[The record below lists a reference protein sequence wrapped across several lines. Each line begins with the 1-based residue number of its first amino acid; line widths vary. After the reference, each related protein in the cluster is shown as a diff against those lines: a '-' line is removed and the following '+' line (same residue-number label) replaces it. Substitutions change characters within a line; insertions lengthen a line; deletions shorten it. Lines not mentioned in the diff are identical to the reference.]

1 MLSASVCHF
10 YSGMPLHKRAD
21 ALAAVSGWVANA
33 LVLRDR
39 FAVVCSERGVVR
51 VVSFVADSAGSMAAL
66 DAAGGRDNV
75 SLILVD
81 VVSGG
86 LAMPTFEGED
96 TEGATLEITRPRA
109 R

>member
-21 ALAAVSGWVANA
+21 ALAAVSGWVSNA

-51 VVSFVADSAGSMAAL
+51 VVSSVADVRGFFAAL
-66 DAAGGRDNV
+66 EAEGLVGVYDGSLELDLSGEACAAVMAD
-75 SLILVD
+75 LVE
-81 VVSGG
+81 VLEERG
-86 LAMPTFEGED
+86 L
-96 TEGATLEITRPRA
+96 
-109 R
+109 

>member
-21 ALAAVSGWVANA
+21 ALAAVSGWVSNA

-51 VVSFVADSAGSMAAL
+51 VVSSV
-66 DAAGGRDNV
+66 
-75 SLILVD
+75 VD
-81 VVSGG
+81 VRGFSAAVESDGLVGVYDGALELDLSGDGCAAVMTDLVEVLEERG
-86 LAMPTFEGED
+86 L
-96 TEGATLEITRPRA
+96 
-109 R
+109 